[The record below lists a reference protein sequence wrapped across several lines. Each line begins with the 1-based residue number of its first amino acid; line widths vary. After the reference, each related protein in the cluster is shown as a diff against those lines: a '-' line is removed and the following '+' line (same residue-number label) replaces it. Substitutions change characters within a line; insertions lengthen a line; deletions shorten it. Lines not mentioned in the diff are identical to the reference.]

1 MKRVPM
7 KTIWIEYL
15 SCPILGSG
23 FKTDYN
29 RGTPE
34 ISTYIIIET

>member
-1 MKRVPM
+1 MKEVPM
-7 KTIWIEYL
+7 KTIWIVY
-15 SCPILGSG
+15 SSGPILGSS

-29 RGTPE
+29 RDTPE